1 MKAYEMMNKNVITIG
16 ENATVAEAVDLML
29 KNNIRRLV
37 VEPAVAGDPFGMI
50 SVRDVVYKAVS
61 KGLDVKQTR
70 VKQIMTR
77 PLVTI
82 NPNLEAN
89 YVADLLRM
97 ANVNGAPVIGEHRL
111 MGIISVWD
119 VMKTLAK

>member
-1 MKAYEMMNKNVITIG
+1 MKAYEIMNKNVISIS
-16 ENATVAEAVDLML
+16 ENASVAEAVDLMM
-29 KNNIRRLV
+29 KNNIRRLI

-50 SVRDVVYKAVS
+50 SVRDVVYKAIS
-61 KGLDVKQTR
+61 KGLDLKQTK

-77 PLVTI
+77 PLITI

-119 VMKTLAK
+119 VMKAFAK